1 MNCYKYRKYLLAF
14 ADGQTSVQVSCDVL
28 DHLKMCPSCSAV
40 VDEHHGV
47 RRRLA
52 EASERITLPAGLE
65 AKIRSA
71 LISETIAPGRA
82 AHVSSSARRIRPLRT
97 LAVAAS
103 FVLAIGLA
111 WQFWTSDSAALN
123 FDLGATPG
131 LTRADE
137 LTQLAVIRHNKCVL
151 RCEQHVHQDPSLP
164 SALSDFSAAAAERLS
179 SSFAAVAPDFSGAG
193 YEFESANICNPTDQ
207 DSLSSLHL
215 MYVNY
220 SNGAYLSFFAVP
232 HWSGL
237 DLGKG
242 RSPDR
247 NDPFVHSTRDCE
259 SSSLI
264 AWHENELTYM
274 VCGRFD
280 AESMSEVIRHLSL
293 VRAADPPDGRLAP

>member
-40 VDEHHGV
+40 VDDHHGV

-52 EASERITLPAGLE
+52 NASGRITLPAGLE
-65 AKIRSA
+65 ARIRSA
-71 LISETIAPGRA
+71 LIAETLATSRT
-82 AHVSSSARRIRPLRT
+82 AHVSSSSRRIRPLRA

-103 FVLAIGLA
+103 LVLAIGLA
-111 WQFWTSDSAALN
+111 WQFWTSDGASMN
-123 FDLGATPG
+123 FDLGAIAG
-131 LTRADE
+131 LSRADE

-151 RCEQHVHQDPSLP
+151 RCEQHVHQDPNLP
-164 SALSDFSAAAAERLS
+164 SALGELSNGANERLS
-179 SSFAAVAPDFSGAG
+179 GSFASIAPDFSGAG
-193 YEFESANICNPTDQ
+193 YEFESASLCNPTDQ
-207 DSLSSLHL
+207 DGLSSLHL
-215 MYVNY
+215 LYVNY
-220 SNGAYLSFFAVP
+220 ANGAYLSFFAVP

-237 DLGKG
+237 DLGNG

-247 NDPFVHSTRDCE
+247 NDPFVHSTRDCD

-264 AWHENELTYM
+264 AWHENEMTYL

-280 AESMSEVIRHLSL
+280 AEAMSEVVRHLSISGT
-293 VRAADPPDGRLAP
+293 VEPSVARPTP